1 MAELAADGCKE
12 GGCRFAGWTTGKVG
26 ASKEGRGRRQKLNRS
41 LVRVSRTS
49 LSGSKQGGSLA
60 SDRRLGGNSGGPSA
74 DATGGGDRRRIHSR
88 RRQSISESNLPACLH
103 ACLPAS
109 STPTPLGESP
119 PYDLMYENGRELR
132 GSRPCVATA
141 RKKSEAKQISKVRII
156 PTSIKLNKGNVEN
169 YWGGKFA

>member
-49 LSGSKQGGSLA
+49 LSGGKQGGSLA

-88 RRQSISESNLPACLH
+88 RRQSISESNLPACLP
-103 ACLPAS
+103 ARLPARLLD
-109 STPTPLGESP
+109 T
-119 PYDLMYENGRELR
+119 D
-132 GSRPCVATA
+132 TA
-141 RKKSEAKQISKVRII
+141 RRIASVRSDVRKRTRITWESAVRRNRQKEIRGKADLKIENNSNFHQIEQRKC
-156 PTSIKLNKGNVEN
+156 
-169 YWGGKFA
+169 